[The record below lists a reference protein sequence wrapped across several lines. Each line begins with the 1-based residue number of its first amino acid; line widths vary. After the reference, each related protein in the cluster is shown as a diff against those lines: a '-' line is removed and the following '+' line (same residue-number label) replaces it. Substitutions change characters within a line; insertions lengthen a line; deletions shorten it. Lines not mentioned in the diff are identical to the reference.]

1 MRAKL
6 PPLRL
11 NQYGGIAEWMEDFEE
26 VFPAPYPYTP
36 LSIAVNLARSHAWL
50 TPFRLQAN
58 PGNGHVSH
66 LVPLYPLNHITSANA
81 TLFQAAATS
90 LEHRLA

>member
-1 MRAKL
+1 MA
-6 PPLRL
+6 
-11 NQYGGIAEWMEDFEE
+11 NQ
-26 VFPAPYPYTP
+26 
-36 LSIAVNLARSHAWL
+36 SH
-50 TPFRLQAN
+50 FRLQAN

-90 LEHRLA
+90 LQHRLAYATPLPPPPSPFPLITSSPLPLSP